1 MQFMLFFTIAQ
12 YNTGLVVIK
21 YNTGLFFT
29 IAQYN
34 TMLFFTEATIWT
46 SLFFLFPH
54 LYRGFP
60 YSAGYMEA
68 T

>member
-1 MQFMLFFTIAQ
+1 MQFM
-12 YNTGLVVIK
+12 
-21 YNTGLFFT
+21 LFFT